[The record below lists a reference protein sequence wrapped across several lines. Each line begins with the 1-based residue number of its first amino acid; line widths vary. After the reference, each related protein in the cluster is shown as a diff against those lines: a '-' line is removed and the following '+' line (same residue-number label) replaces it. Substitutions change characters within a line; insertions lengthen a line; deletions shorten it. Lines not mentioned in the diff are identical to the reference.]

1 MLESRE
7 TGFVLDFLVEMFF
20 SLFSSDSKS
29 RFNSMRN
36 FRACQLV
43 AVLKKERDCMNGGIW
58 CQSNNNIF
66 ILNLLLFVVE
76 GRLPVGWCVNA
87 LVNNDF

>member
-1 MLESRE
+1 MS
-7 TGFVLDFLVEMFF
+7 GFVLDYLVEMFF
-20 SLFSSDSKS
+20 SLFFSMPKPCVNSK
-29 RFNSMRN
+29 RN

-43 AVLKKERDCMNGGIW
+43 AVLKKERDCMNEEFS

-76 GRLPVGWCVNA
+76 RPKSVG
-87 LVNNDF
+87 